1 LGRFA
6 LNRQLPVGSIL
17 IIALVILGSS
27 ITAAQPWY
35 QAKIRD
41 QPLFPP
47 TVRVND
53 HVSIQVIVWYSF
65 PPAVPVPTRVRLLE
79 VEATTGKALGVLDAS
94 PPEPLEGEETR
105 RFSLSTFAPA
115 FAKLWLLR
123 VQVQYQVGYTWT
135 NDAEGWFRD
144 FSIEVKG
151 LDFKLELQGL
161 VPNSQILVDST
172 SQAVASSGT
181 FATTLAAGIHV
192 VELAGT
198 VEVSPGTRRV
208 FKEWKD
214 GYQYNSRQ
222 VTLSTDTTLYVTYET
237 QCFLSVDSREKVT
250 LVGQGWYKEGS
261 TATISLDPTEVQ
273 VEGILGLLGARRMF
287 DRWIGDDYQTIAR
300 TPSAAVMIRD
310 RPQTVRAEWRTDYG
324 YVYINMGIMTAVII
338 VIIAVLL
345 MISRRKPPPP
355 RPIITGTSYGV
366 PLRPAPV
373 VPPLLRVQPVR
384 ERKFCTQ
391 CGAEMDAAARRCP
404 ACGHE

>member
-1 LGRFA
+1 MGRFA
-6 LNRQLPVGSIL
+6 LNRQLSVASIL
-17 IIALVILGSS
+17 TIALVILASS
-27 ITAAQPWY
+27 ITTAQPRY

-47 TVRVND
+47 TVRVKD
-53 HVSIQVIVWYSF
+53 HVSIQVNVWYSF
-65 PPAVPVPTRVRLLE
+65 PPAVPVPTRVSLLE
-79 VEATTGKALGVLDAS
+79 ADTGKVLDVS

-105 RFSLSTFAPA
+105 PFGLSTFAPA
-115 FAKLWLLR
+115 FAKVWLLR

-181 FATTLAAGIHV
+181 FATTLAAGTHV

-214 GYQYNSRQ
+214 GYQSNSRQ
-222 VTLSTDTTLYVTYET
+222 VTLSADTTLYVTYET
-237 QCFLSVDSREKVT
+237 QYFLSLDSREKVT

-261 TATISLDPTEVQ
+261 TATISLTPTEVQ

-287 DRWIGDDYQTIAR
+287 DRWVGDDYQTIAHA
-300 TPSAAVMIRD
+300 PSAAVMIRD
-310 RPQTVRAEWRTDYG
+310 RPQTARAEWRIDYG
-324 YVYINMGIMTAVII
+324 YVYISMGIMTAVII
-338 VIIAVLL
+338 AIIAILL

-373 VPPLLRVQPVR
+373 VPPLLRVQPAR

-404 ACGHE
+404 ACGREP